1 MHELSFGITSN
12 NAWSG
17 PARNPVNPTLIPG
30 GSSGGTAAAV
40 AAGIAPIGLAAD
52 TGGSSRLPAALCG
65 VVGFRPTAGRY
76 PTTGVLPISH
86 TRDTPGVIAHS
97 VADIALVDPILAES
111 SVAATP
117 PRATSLSG
125 VQLGAPAQ
133 FWEDLDP
140 QVERVCRRAWEALD
154 SAGAIIIEVDV
165 SPLLALTAQ
174 VGLPL
179 CLYEFP
185 RGLRAYLEAN
195 EYPITPEN
203 VFDAVASPDVRAIT
217 AAARDL
223 GTISD
228 EAYAQVLAAREHL
241 VTSYAELLRA
251 NRLAALVF
259 PTAPLPAGRSA
270 EQHRRAERPPGAN
283 VCDLHPPHRPGRQ
296 CRPPWDQSAGGA
308 YRRGIARRPRTRR
321 SSTPRPRAVG
331 PGRRGRVALDQPV
344 VSPTALH
351 GTPRTEHGVPGLLS
365 PSTEPRPSPHHPLRR
380 TAPVLDPRHVRESPE
395 ISMPIETAFT
405 RRFGV
410 RHPFAGAGLAF
421 VAETPTWPS
430 P

>member
-1 MHELSFGITSN
+1 M
-12 NAWSG
+12 
-17 PARNPVNPTLIPG
+17 
-30 GSSGGTAAAV
+30 
-40 AAGIAPIGLAAD
+40 
-52 TGGSSRLPAALCG
+52 
-65 VVGFRPTAGRY
+65 
-76 PTTGVLPISH
+76 
-86 TRDTPGVIAHS
+86 IAHS

-125 VQLGAPAQ
+125 VRLGAPTQ

-217 AAARDL
+217 EAARDL

-259 PTAPLPAGRSA
+259 PTAPLPARPIGQDDTVELNGRLVPKFA
-270 EQHRRAERPPGAN
+270 TYIRHTDLAGNAGHPGIS
-283 VCDLHPPHRPGRQ
+283 LR
-296 CRPPWDQSAGGA
+296 
-308 YRRGIARRPRTRR
+308 
-321 SSTPRPRAVG
+321 VG
-331 PGRRGRVALDQPV
+331 LTD
-344 VSPTALH
+344 
-351 GTPRTEHGVPGLLS
+351 
-365 PSTEPRPSPHHPLRR
+365 
-380 TAPVLDPRHVRESPE
+380 
-395 ISMPIETAFT
+395 
-405 RRFGV
+405 
-410 RHPFAGAGLAF
+410 AGLPVGLELDGHRHGDVDLLALAAA
-421 VAETPTWPS
+421 VESHLTTPS
-430 P
+430 